1 METLKTLRK
10 KKFVIYGYGITGV
23 SVIQFFKKN
32 KIKNFDV
39 WDDNQKKNNLFNKKI
54 NSSKFLK
61 LLYKSDYI
69 VKSPGIN
76 INSVKFKKHLLK
88 NKHKIISDL
97 DLFYIKNSNSSSI
110 VVTGTNGKST
120 TCKIIEHLL
129 KKNGFKV
136 NLGGNIGEPVLNFK
150 NNKNTFSIIEASSF
164 QLAYSKFIK
173 PKYALIINISNDHLD
188 WHGKMQNYLN
198 SKFKIFKFQKKN
210 DIALLKEKELI
221 KKFKREKYFSKLKIV
236 SDKKY
241 RKISD
246 KIKNRYLK
254 IKSNYENMSFAYQ
267 LGKILKI
274 TDSNFIKSFKNF
286 KGLPHRYEI
295 FYKKNNINFIND
307 SKATSFRSS
316 KYALEDNKNIYW
328 IVGGLPKLGDKFHVN
343 NLKKNITKSFIIGKN
358 TKFFE
363 RQLKGKIK
371 IDVSHNLKNAL
382 KKISYE
388 IKKDKSNKKKTVLF
402 SPASASFDQFRNFM
416 DRGNKFK
423 NLVRGYGK
431 NIF

>member
-10 KKFVIYGYGITGV
+10 KKFIIYGCGITGA

-32 KIKNFDV
+32 KIKNFNV
-39 WDDNQKKNNLFNKKI
+39 WDDNQKKNNLFYKKI

-76 INSVKFKKHLLK
+76 INLVKFKKHLIK

-129 KKNGFKV
+129 KKNGYKV
-136 NLGGNIGEPVLNFK
+136 KLGGNIGDPVLNIK
-150 NNKNTFSIIEASSF
+150 NSKDTFSIIEASSF

-210 DIALLKEKELI
+210 DIALLKEKRLI
-221 KKFKREKYFSKLKIV
+221 KKFKREKYLSK
-236 SDKKY
+236 
-241 RKISD
+241 
-246 KIKNRYLK
+246 
-254 IKSNYENMSFAYQ
+254 
-267 LGKILKI
+267 
-274 TDSNFIKSFKNF
+274 
-286 KGLPHRYEI
+286 
-295 FYKKNNINFIND
+295 
-307 SKATSFRSS
+307 
-316 KYALEDNKNIYW
+316 
-328 IVGGLPKLGDKFHVN
+328 
-343 NLKKNITKSFIIGKN
+343 
-358 TKFFE
+358 
-363 RQLKGKIK
+363 
-371 IDVSHNLKNAL
+371 
-382 KKISYE
+382 
-388 IKKDKSNKKKTVLF
+388 
-402 SPASASFDQFRNFM
+402 
-416 DRGNKFK
+416 
-423 NLVRGYGK
+423 
-431 NIF
+431 